1 MPRARFS
8 GVVQSAI
15 TAAAVPT
22 LAPAMP
28 APIRESRINPIA
40 TAAISRDG
48 TGSVGTVTAQP
59 YNA

>member
-28 APIRESRINPIA
+28 APSRDSSIRPIA
-40 TAAISRDG
+40 MAAISRDG
-48 TGSVGTVTAQP
+48 TGSVGTVTA
-59 YNA
+59 

>member
-1 MPRARFS
+1 MPMSAMPRARFC

-28 APIRESRINPIA
+28 APMRDRSMSDSA
-40 TAAISRDG
+40 VAARSG
-48 TGSVGTVTAQP
+48 GNVTAYP
-59 YNA
+59 